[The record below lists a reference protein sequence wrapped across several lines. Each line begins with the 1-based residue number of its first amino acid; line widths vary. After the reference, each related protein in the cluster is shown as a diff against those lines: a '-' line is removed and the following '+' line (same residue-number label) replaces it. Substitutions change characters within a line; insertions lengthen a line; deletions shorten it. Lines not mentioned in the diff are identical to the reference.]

1 MISYI
6 KLYGPPIYEAIKELD
21 KIAIT
26 MPEVCIMSNV
36 MMASLPNYAERQEST
51 PLIWGGAYEYFSEI
65 GDVTVER
72 CNKIISKSGEKL
84 GEYDYFFEWFKKP
97 TMDELNGL
105 VKKIDDALKPVGTR
119 YSIVTK

>member
-21 KIAIT
+21 KLAID
-26 MPEVCIMSNV
+26 MPQVCIMSNV
-36 MMASLPNYAERQEST
+36 IKASLPNYAERQEST
-51 PLIWGGAYEYFSEI
+51 PLIWGGAYDHFSEL

-72 CNKIISKSGEKL
+72 CNTIISKSGEKL

-97 TMDELNGL
+97 NMDELNDL
-105 VKKIDDALKPVGTR
+105 IKRIDKALKPLGTR

>member
-21 KIAIT
+21 KLAID
-26 MPEVCIMSNV
+26 MPQVCIMSNV
-36 MMASLPNYAERQEST
+36 IKASLPNYAERQEST
-51 PLIWGGAYEYFSEI
+51 PLIWGGAYDHFSEL

-72 CNKIISKSGEKL
+72 CNTIISKSGEKL

-97 TMDELNGL
+97 DMDELNEL
-105 VKKIDDALKPVGTR
+105 I
-119 YSIVTK
+119 